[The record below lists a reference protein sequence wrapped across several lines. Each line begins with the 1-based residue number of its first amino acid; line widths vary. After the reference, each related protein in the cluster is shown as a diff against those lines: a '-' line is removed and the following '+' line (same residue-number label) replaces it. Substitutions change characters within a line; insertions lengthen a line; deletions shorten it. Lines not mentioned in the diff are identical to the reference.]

1 MSTVTKSP
9 GISTA
14 LIKLARPKQWAK
26 NLLVFTAIIFA
37 GKISDTPLLI
47 NAIIA
52 FVGMCLISSATYV
65 ANDLA
70 DSNRDREH
78 PTKCDRPIA
87 SGLISPPI
95 AVLFTALLLVS
106 GLALLFYTGPWC
118 LAIGGLYILIQI
130 LYNIKLKHIA
140 IIDVFII
147 AAGFVLRAALGAQ
160 AVHVPISGWMFIVTG
175 VLALTLGFAK
185 RRNEFIL
192 MGDNRAS
199 SRESLNEYS
208 KATLDMLVMLFAGM
222 SCMAYLLYTMDSTT
236 AKSNPGIILTTPMVL
251 YGVARYIQ
259 RVFKDDEGGEPADL
273 LFRDPHILIAVLL
286 FITVAILTVTTSA
299 HVPIIETN

>member
-1 MSTVTKSP
+1 MSTVTNSP

-37 GKISDTPLLI
+37 GKISQTPLLI
-47 NAIIA
+47 NTIIA
-52 FVGMCLISSATYV
+52 FIGMCLISSATYV

-70 DSNRDREH
+70 DAKRDREH
-78 PTKCDRPIA
+78 PTKKKRPIA
-87 SGLISPPI
+87 SGIISPP
-95 AVLFTALLLVS
+95 TAIIYTTILLIT
-106 GLALLFYTGPWC
+106 GLALLYYCGKWC
-118 LAIGGLYILIQI
+118 LAIGGIYLLIQV
-130 LYNIKLKHIA
+130 LYNIKLKHIP

-192 MGDNRAS
+192 MGENRAS

-208 KATLDMLVMLFAGM
+208 KPTLDMLVMLFAGM
-222 SCMAYLLYTMDSTT
+222 SCMAYLLYTMDSST

-259 RVFKDDEGGEPADL
+259 RVFKDDEGGEPADI

-286 FITVAILTVTTSA
+286 FVIVAILTVTTSA

>member
-1 MSTVTKSP
+1 MSTLTQAT
-9 GISTA
+9 GIPAA
-14 LIKLARPKQWAK
+14 LLNLARPKQWAK

-37 GKISDTPLLI
+37 GKISQTPLLI
-47 NAIIA
+47 NTIIA
-52 FVGMCLISSATYV
+52 FIGMCLISSATYV

-70 DSNRDREH
+70 DSSRDREH
-78 PTKCDRPIA
+78 PTKKNRPIA
-87 SGLISPPI
+87 SGIISPP
-95 AVLFTALLLVS
+95 TAIFYTTLLLS
-106 GLALLFYTGPWC
+106 TGLALLFYTGLWC
-118 LAIGGLYILIQI
+118 LAIGGIYILIQI
-130 LYNIKLKHIA
+130 LYNVKLKHVP

-160 AVHVPISGWMFIVTG
+160 AIHVPISGWMFIVTG

-192 MGDNRAS
+192 MGENRAS

-208 KATLDMLVMLFAGM
+208 KSTLDMLVMLFAGM

-259 RVFKDDEGGEPADL
+259 RVFKDDEGGEPADI

-286 FITVAILTVTTSA
+286 FVVVAILTVTTSA
-299 HVPIIETN
+299 HVPIIEST